1 MMSEKQ
7 PDSQSLISVVTP
19 CFNEEGNVREL
30 YSRIRTIFE
39 AQTRH
44 RYEHIFIDN
53 ASTDRTVPILREI
66 AQADSHVKVII
77 NRRNFGHVRS
87 PHHAVLE
94 AKGNAVIVLASDLQ
108 DPPELIPTF
117 IEKWEE
123 GFPVVL
129 GVKEKSEES
138 KVMRAIRTFYYRLV
152 RAMADVELIS
162 HATGFGLYDKSF
174 IKLLRTIDDPY
185 PYSRGL
191 VVEFGF
197 DYALIPYTQPRRKAG
212 VTKNNFYSLY
222 DLAMLGITSYSKIP
236 LRMATM
242 AGFLLATFSLLIGL
256 GYLAYKLIFW
266 SRFSTGIAPV
276 VIGLFLFASV
286 QLFFL
291 GIVGEYI
298 AVIHTR
304 LMNRPLVVERERINF
319 ETERE
324 DPSVGEKPQ
333 APGN

>member
-1 MMSEKQ
+1 MKN
-7 PDSQSLISVVTP
+7 PLDPPLISVITP
-19 CFNEEGNVREL
+19 CYNEEGNVREL
-30 YSRIRTIFE
+30 YSRIRSVFV
-39 AQTRH
+39 AQRQY

-53 ASTDRTVPILREI
+53 ASTDRTVPILREL
-66 AQADSHVKVII
+66 ARADSNVKVIV

-87 PHHAVLE
+87 PHHAILE
-94 AKGNAVIVLASDLQ
+94 AKGDAVIALASDLQ
-108 DPPELIPTF
+108 DPPELIPAF

-138 KVMRAIRTFYYRLV
+138 TFMRAVRTFYYRLV
-152 RAMADVELIS
+152 RSMADVELIS
-162 HATGFGLYDKSF
+162 HATGFGLYDKAF
-174 IKLLRTIDDPY
+174 IELLRKIDDPY

-197 DYALIPYTQPRRKAG
+197 DHALIPYTQARRKTG

-222 DLAMLGITSYSKIP
+222 DVAMLGITSYSKIP

-242 AGFLLATFSLLIGL
+242 AGFVLAVFSLLLGF

-266 SRFSTGIAPV
+266 NRFSTGIAPV

-304 LMNRPLVVERERINF
+304 LMHRPLVVERERINF
-319 ETERE
+319 DSTDRE
-324 DPSVGEKPQ
+324 KISEGEKPP
-333 APGN
+333 APES

>member
-1 MMSEKQ
+1 MSNTLV
-7 PDSQSLISVVTP
+7 DSRHLISVVTP
-19 CFNEEGNVREL
+19 CYNEEGNIREL
-30 YSRIRTIFE
+30 YSRIRAVFE
-39 AQTRH
+39 TQEEY
-44 RYEHIFIDN
+44 RYEHVFIDN
-53 ASTDRTVPILREI
+53 ASTDQTASILREI
-66 AQADSHVKVII
+66 AAGDPHVKVII

-87 PHHAVLE
+87 PYHAVLQTN
-94 AKGNAVIVLASDLQ
+94 GDAVIGLASDLQ
-108 DPPELIPTF
+108 DPPELIPAF
-117 IEKWEE
+117 IEKWEQ

-129 GVKEKSEES
+129 GVKEKRDES
-138 KVMRAIRTFYYRLV
+138 RLMRVVRTCYYRLV
-152 RAMADVELIS
+152 RSMADVELIS

-174 IKLLRTIDDPY
+174 IDLLRKIDDPY
-185 PYSRGL
+185 PYARGL
-191 VVEFGF
+191 VVELGF

-242 AGFLLATFSLLIGL
+242 AGFLLSTFSLLVGL
-256 GYLAYKLIFW
+256 GYLLYKLMFW
-266 SRFSTGIAPV
+266 NRFSTGIAPI

-304 LMNRPLVVERERINF
+304 LMHRPLVVEKERINF
-319 ETERE
+319 V
-324 DPSVGEKPQ
+324 DVPPASPG
-333 APGN
+333 APGTDGGTS